1 MLTIELVK
9 EKSVEHRRLE
19 EALQHNKETVLTL
32 VSKNLSDSSLVRG
45 LREDARSLTMLLT
58 REIRREVEEE
68 ERRGKYHF

>member
-1 MLTIELVK
+1 MKKELVR
-9 EKSVEHRRLE
+9 EKTAQHRRLE